1 MDVRKGDQIK
11 EGSAVIGNRTKVK
24 IVKNKVAPPFKT
36 AEFDMIYGQGI
47 SKEGSLV
54 DLAVEKGVIQKAG
67 SWYAYNGAR
76 IGQGREN
83 ARAFLKDNPEV
94 AEEVEQKVREAIR
107 NGGSKEPQGAVPAGN
122 GPDAD

>member
-1 MDVRKGDQIK
+1 M
-11 EGSAVIGNRTKVK
+11 IGNRTKVK

-54 DLAVEKGVIQKAG
+54 DLAVEKDVIQKSG
-67 SWYAYNGAR
+67 SWYSYNGTR

-94 AEEVEQKVREAIR
+94 AEEVEKRVREAIQ
-107 NGGSKEPQGAVPAGN
+107 NGGPAARETGETREA
-122 GPDAD
+122 GSSAE